1 LGRESGL
8 NFFGSFNTYMG
19 IKTRGFKMENIKA
32 NVMLGAIRFTNV
44 INVVQ
49 GKSQWSGE
57 ASTFN
62 R

>member
-1 LGRESGL
+1 
-8 NFFGSFNTYMG
+8 
-19 IKTRGFKMENIKA
+19 MENIKA
-32 NVMLGAIRFTNV
+32 NVLLDAIRFTNV